1 MFQVLVQ
8 YLDDRYASFLVDTAI
23 HDYSELMRLIL
34 RAVPFWNEKSS
45 NLRIAYKDVE
55 LNSFI
60 NIEADEPMHLVEA
73 YRNARNSGS
82 DVYRR
87 VTDR

>member
-1 MFQVLVQ
+1 
-8 YLDDRYASFLVDTAI
+8 
-23 HDYSELMRLIL
+23 MRLIL

-73 YRNARNSGS
+73 FRNARNSGS

-87 VTDR
+87 VEIKVRERDCSYVHISLIVEEAGR